1 MANTKKSTNINISEN
16 NWPSSSE
23 EGQLTMDVYQTP
35 TEIIVKS
42 AIAGVSPKDL
52 DISITN
58 DMVTVR
64 GKREQEE
71 EVEEDNYFYR
81 ECFWGT
87 FSRSVILP
95 MEVDAN
101 EAKATFKNGV
111 LTIKLPKVEK
121 VRTKRLDVD
130 ED

>member
-1 MANTKKSTNINISEN
+1 MANTKKSSNINISEN